1 MLHQRGKA
9 RRSWLHFWRLVLGVS
24 GTSQLFTN
32 FIQLRAIRQRVRG
45 YTRSCKTTSAQ
56 PTLIKM
62 ALGLQW
68 LYVTLLI
75 NKHYAPA
82 VPMKRARGRLNYVML
97 SKWWSSGPNI
107 CDVYIVRILTQATRL
122 PFDAAGPSSAAV
134 CRWKAEL

>member
-1 MLHQRGKA
+1 MDASSTWESPQIMAALLALSSGGKRHVSAIHKFHSIA
-9 RRSWLHFWRLVLGVS
+9 RNQADGPRSF
-24 GTSQLFTN
+24 
-32 FIQLRAIRQRVRG
+32 
-45 YTRSCKTTSAQ
+45 KTTSAQ

-107 CDVYIVRILTQATRL
+107 CDVYIVRILTQATRM
-122 PFDAAGPSSAAV
+122 PFDAAGPSSAAA

>member
-1 MLHQRGKA
+1 MDASSTWESPQIMAALLALSSGGKRHVSAIHKFHSIA
-9 RRSWLHFWRLVLGVS
+9 RNQADGPRSF
-24 GTSQLFTN
+24 
-32 FIQLRAIRQRVRG
+32 
-45 YTRSCKTTSAQ
+45 KTTSAQ
-56 PTLIKM
+56 PALIKM
-62 ALGLQW
+62 ARGSQW

-122 PFDAAGPSSAAV
+122 PFDAAGPSSAAA
-134 CRWKAEL
+134 CRWNAEL

>member
-1 MLHQRGKA
+1 MDASSTWESPQIMAALLALSSGGKRHVSAIHKFHSIA
-9 RRSWLHFWRLVLGVS
+9 R
-24 GTSQLFTN
+24 N
-32 FIQLRAIRQRVRG
+32 RAEG
-45 YTRSCKTTSAQ
+45 PRSCKTTSAQ

-62 ALGLQW
+62 ARGSQW